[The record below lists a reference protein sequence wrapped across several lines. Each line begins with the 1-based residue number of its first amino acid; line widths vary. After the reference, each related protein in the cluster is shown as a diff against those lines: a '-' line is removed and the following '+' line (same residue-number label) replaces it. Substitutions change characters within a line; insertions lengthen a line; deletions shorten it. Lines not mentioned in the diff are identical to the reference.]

1 MKKTDSIFTKS
12 VHAGTDRKS
21 HHGAASVPVYNASL
35 YTFEDAD
42 EGAAVH
48 NFEKPGY
55 FYGRLGN
62 PTQES
67 LEKAV
72 AELESGEDAL
82 AMASGMAAISSAV
95 MSVVKTGDHM
105 IALSSMYSTSSS
117 LFHYLA
123 EKFGIDVTFV
133 DAKDAANYEAAIT
146 DSTRLIWIETPSN
159 PRLNITDIEAVVNLA
174 KSTGIVTIADNTF
187 ATPFNQNPLRLG
199 VDMSVHSATKYLGG
213 HSDLSAGVVTGSS
226 KHIGAIRHSTN
237 KYFGGNIAPQV
248 AWLVIRGI
256 RTLALRMREHN
267 RNASAIASVFSSHA
281 KVKKVFY
288 PGLESHRNHSVAKRQ
303 MHGFGGMV
311 SFDLGGFAEAKAFMN
326 GLDLISIATS
336 LGGVESIAQHSASM
350 THATFSKEERKAAG
364 ISEGLIRLSVGIED
378 VEDIKN
384 DILKALNKF

>member
-1 MKKTDSIFTKS
+1 MTKADSIFTKS
-12 VHAGTDRKS
+12 VHAGTNRQA
-21 HHGAASVPVYNASL
+21 HHGAVSVPVYNASL
-35 YTFEDAD
+35 YAFEDAD

-62 PTQES
+62 PTQEA
-67 LEKAV
+67 LEKTV

-123 EKFGIDVTFV
+123 ENFGLDVTFV
-133 DAKDAANYEAAIT
+133 DAMDAANYEGAIK

-159 PRLNITDIEAVVNLA
+159 PRLNITNIEAVVDLA
-174 KSTGIVTIADNTF
+174 KSRGIVTIADNTF
-187 ATPFNQNPLRLG
+187 ATPFNQNPLKLG
-199 VDMSVHSATKYLGG
+199 VDMSVQSATKYLGG
-213 HSDLSAGVVTGSS
+213 HSDLSAGVVTGSA

-267 RNASAIASVFSSHA
+267 KNASAIAIMLSSHP
-281 KVKKVFY
+281 KIKRVFY
-288 PGLESHRNHSVAKRQ
+288 PGLESHRNYSVAKKQ
-303 MHGFGGMV
+303 MRGFGGMV
-311 SFDLGGFAEAKAFMN
+311 SFNVGGFAEGKAFMN

-350 THATFSKEERKAAG
+350 THATLTKDERRDAG

-384 DILKALNKF
+384 DILKALNKI